1 MTFGPIKTRKYEEM
15 TPTRAELRPQLRECS
30 SEQNS
35 RSSIPAVS
43 PKTAVSEKTPS
54 RTKTPEPHHHQD
66 GTTTSSPEEDIAATP
81 TLQRPAQD
89 RTRPAPPARLG
100 RSSPQPPPP
109 DEDLRTP
116 DPPLARHRR
125 RSQPLKTPRGKR
137 ASRRRTPA
145 PEHAAAS
152 TPRIERRAP
161 NHLSARSR
169 RHCCVVVWID
179 SND

>member
-15 TPTRAELRPQLRECS
+15 TPTQAVPAVVFR
-30 SEQNS
+30 SE
-35 RSSIPAVS
+35 SSIP
-43 PKTAVSEKTPS
+43 AVSEKTPS
-54 RTKTPEPHHHQD
+54 RTKTPETHHHQD
-66 GTTTSSPEEDIAATP
+66 GTTTSSPEEDLAATP

-100 RSSPQPPPP
+100 RSSPQPPPPPP

>member
-1 MTFGPIKTRKYEEM
+1 MTFDTIETRKYEEM
-15 TPTRAELRPQLRECS
+15 TPTKTVVFRSSEWSSPAS

-43 PKTAVSEKTPS
+43 EKTPS
-54 RTKTPEPHHHQD
+54 RTKTPETHHHQD
-66 GTTTSSPEEDIAATP
+66 GTTTSSPEEDLAATP

-100 RSSPQPPPP
+100 RQPPPPP
-109 DEDLRTP
+109 DEDHRTP

-125 RSQPLKTPRGKR
+125 RSQPLKTHSGKR

-152 TPRIERRAP
+152 TPRRERRAP

-169 RHCCVVVWID
+169 CHCCVVVWID

>member
-1 MTFGPIKTRKYEEM
+1 MRRWHRRK
-15 TPTRAELRPQLRECS
+15 QLS
-30 SEQNS
+30 SERVSQPARS
-35 RSSIPAVS
+35 ESSIP
-43 PKTAVSEKTPS
+43 AVSEKTPS
-54 RTKTPEPHHHQD
+54 RTKTPETHHHQD

-161 NHLSARSR
+161 NRLSARSR

>member
-15 TPTRAELRPQLRECS
+15 TPTQTVQFRAEFPQQYPSGVPEDRGIREDAQPD
-30 SEQNS
+30 ED
-35 RSSIPAVS
+35 
-43 PKTAVSEKTPS
+43 TGT
-54 RTKTPEPHHHQD
+54 HHHQD
-66 GTTTSSPEEDIAATP
+66 GTTTSSPEEDLAATP

-179 SND
+179 SSD

>member
-1 MTFGPIKTRKYEEM
+1 MQF
-15 TPTRAELRPQLRECS
+15 RAELPQQYPSGVPEDRGIREDAQPD
-30 SEQNS
+30 ED
-35 RSSIPAVS
+35 
-43 PKTAVSEKTPS
+43 TGT
-54 RTKTPEPHHHQD
+54 HHHQD
-66 GTTTSSPEEDIAATP
+66 GTTTSSPEEDLAATP

-100 RSSPQPPPP
+100 RSSPQPPPPP